1 MVTGHNA
8 CVTDTYYLA
17 MARLTTVTGAFPA
30 EVLKARLIDE
40 GFDVQLR
47 GATGNPYRL
56 TMGEMAEVGVFVPED
71 QLAEASYVLLVG
83 AIDETLDE
91 TPEEQLRNH
100 RYPAKWYFRATAAAL
115 LFVACSPLVQLVM

>member
-1 MVTGHNA
+1 MVSGHNG
-8 CVTDTYYLA
+8 CVTDTHYLA
-17 MARLTTVTGAFPA
+17 MARLTVVTGAFPA

-56 TMGEMAEVGVFVPED
+56 TVGEMAEVEVFVPVD

-83 AIDETLDE
+83 AIDDALDE
-91 TPEEQLRNH
+91 TPEEQLRNR
-100 RYPAKWYFRATAAAL
+100 RYPTRWYVRATAAAL
-115 LFVACSPLVQLVM
+115 LLVACSPLVQLLL